1 MWVRGHGCWVVPCLD
16 ASNSGVPQGSVLGLI
31 LFHFFINDQEEA
43 TEGTSVEF
51 ADVTKL
57 GGGQLIG
64 RRAGWRDRPAWMLS
78 VIDGNEAVLPYI
90 SRRCDTK
97 RTDLSQPPPVLLF
110 TVQLYLLVVVF
121 CSISLCKWTTG
132 HWPVPRA
139 RKHHS
144 TDLSLFQLSVCY
156 CFPSCPSGPSKSHK
170 ILFRL
175 KSYSSQAV
183 TCFTACIS
191 L

>member
-1 MWVRGHGCWVVPCLD
+1 MALGWYPVWMPVTVGYHRGLSWDSSC
-16 ASNSGVPQGSVLGLI
+16 
-31 LFHFFINDQEEA
+31 F
-43 TEGTSVEF
+43 TSLSMTRRRQQK
-51 ADVTKL
+51 AL
-57 GGGQLIG
+57 LWSLQMSQNWGGGGGDQLI
-64 RRAGWRDRPAWMLS
+64 GWRDRPAWMLS
-78 VIDGNEAVLPYI
+78 VIDGNKAVLPYI
-90 SRRCDTK
+90 SRRSDTK
-97 RTDLSQPPPVLLF
+97 CTDLSQPPPVLLF

-121 CSISLCKWTTG
+121 CSVSFCKWTTG

-139 RKHHS
+139 RIHHS
-144 TDLSLFQLSVCY
+144 TDLSLFQLSLCY
-156 CFPSCPSGPSKSHK
+156 CFPSCPSGPGKSHK